1 MTGEIVAVGTELLLG
16 DILNTNAQY
25 LSRRLADLGIF
36 IYHQSVV
43 GDNGERV
50 RQELDLAF
58 KRSDMIITTGGLGPT
73 KDDLTKEIA
82 AEYFH
87 KKMVL
92 HKESLDL
99 LEGYFKK
106 QKREI
111 SENNRKQAYFPE
123 GSIILPNNHGTAP
136 GCIINENGKTLILL
150 PGPPKEN
157 IPMFENYVVPYLQ
170 RFSQDTLVSKTLRI
184 CGMGESTVVT
194 KIGHIIDN
202 QSNPTVAPYAKEN
215 EVTLRIT
222 AKAKTKEEGYA
233 LIAPIEKEIRY
244 ILGEDVY
251 GVDEDSIESVIGK
264 ILLNNN
270 LTISVAESCTGGLL
284 CGRLVNYPGISEALI
299 EGNVTYS
306 NDAKVRRLGVR
317 PETLQMFGAVSK
329 ETAAEMAQGAARTS
343 GAHIGISTTG
353 IAGPGGGSTEKPV
366 GLVYIGLYI
375 GGTIYVKELN
385 LSGDRQS
392 IRNRTVTI
400 ALDFLR
406 RKLVS
411 EYR

>member
-25 LSRRLADLGIF
+25 LSRRLAELGIL

-43 GDNGERV
+43 GDNSERV
-50 RQELDLAF
+50 KQELEMAF

-82 AEYFH
+82 AEYFG

-92 HKESLDL
+92 HKESLEL
-99 LEGYFKK
+99 IEGYFKK
-106 QKREI
+106 QNREI
-111 SENNRKQAYFPE
+111 SENNKKQAYFPE

-136 GCIINENGKTLILL
+136 GCIINGNGKTLVLL

-157 IPMFENYVVPYLQ
+157 IPMFEDYVVPYLQ
-170 RFSQDTLVSKTLRI
+170 KFNEYTLISKTLKI
-184 CGMGESTVVT
+184 CGMGESSVAT

-222 AKAKTKEEGYA
+222 AKAKTKGEGYA
-233 LIAPIEKEIRY
+233 LIDPIEKEIRH
-244 ILGEDVY
+244 ILEDNVY
-251 GVDEDSIESVIGK
+251 GIDEDSLESVIGK
-264 ILLNNN
+264 MLIDNN
-270 LTISVAESCTGGLL
+270 LTIAISESCTGGLL
-284 CGRLVNYPGISEALI
+284 CGRLVNYPGISEVLI
-299 EGNVTYS
+299 EGAVTYS
-306 NDAKVRRLGVR
+306 NNAKMRRLGVR
-317 PETLQMFGAVSK
+317 PETLNYFGAVS
-329 ETAAEMAQGAARTS
+329 EQTAAEMAQGIARTS
-343 GAHIGISTTG
+343 GAAIGISTTG

-375 GGTIYVKELN
+375 NEKIYVKKLN
-385 LSGDRQS
+385 LAGNRQS
-392 IRNRTVTI
+392 IRARTVTI

-406 RKLVS
+406 RKLIS
-411 EYR
+411 EY